1 MLSKGSVQKAY
12 GTSFGSLVRLGAV
25 ALLFGGPGVSV
36 KAAVGGI
43 IGYELRNIC
52 RIRSHK

>member
-1 MLSKGSVQKAY
+1 VQKAY
-12 GTSFGSLVRLGAV
+12 GTSFGSLVRRGAV
-25 ALLFGGPGVSV
+25 GLLFGGPGVSL